1 MYSLGT
7 KWSMMPP
14 RIKPRS
20 SAHQILLRY
29 IKRLSLKGFRIGKI
43 YDKAQSKNK
52 ARIIRKVLF
61 LKNFIFNLT
70 TSEETFGHLGG
81 VFL

>member
-29 IKRLSLKGFRIGKI
+29 IKRFSLKGLRIGKI
-43 YDKAQSKNK
+43 YDKAQSKDK
-52 ARIIRKVLF
+52 TSIAKKVLF
-61 LKNFIFNLT
+61 LDNLDNI
-70 TSEETFGHLGG
+70 
-81 VFL
+81 